1 MKQPLEQ
8 ILSMAQPNGDH
19 SQANGVNG
27 VNGIHEEKPTGLKI
41 LIVGAGI
48 GGLTAAIALRKNG
61 HEVLV
66 SFLITLAF
74 EKEMLMRFAD
84 FRAKPICKRV
94 GSCSSS
100 CTKCEWHFKASWNLC
115 RGLWV

>member
-8 ILSMAQPNGDH
+8 ILSIAQPNGDH
-19 SQANGVNG
+19 SNTNGVNG

-66 SFLITLAF
+66 FFDHLCFWKGNADVIC
-74 EKEMLMRFAD
+74 RF
-84 FRAKPICKRV
+84 
-94 GSCSSS
+94 SS
-100 CTKCEWHFKASWNLC
+100 KASLQARWELQFILH
-115 RGLWV
+115 RMRMAF

>member
-19 SQANGVNG
+19 SHANGVDG
-27 VNGIHEEKPTGLKI
+27 VTGIPDEKIPGLKI

-74 EKEMLMRFAD
+74 EKEMRFAD
-84 FRAKPICKRV
+84 IRAKPVCKRV

-100 CTKCEWHFKASWNLC
+100 CTECEWHFKASWDPC
-115 RGLWV
+115 

>member
-1 MKQPLEQ
+1 MKQSLEQ
-8 ILSMAQPNGDH
+8 ILSMAQPKGDH
-19 SQANGVNG
+19 ANANGVNG

-66 SFLITLAF
+66 F
-74 EKEMLMRFAD
+74 
-84 FRAKPICKRV
+84 
-94 GSCSSS
+94 
-100 CTKCEWHFKASWNLC
+100 
-115 RGLWV
+115 

>member
-27 VNGIHEEKPTGLKI
+27 VNGIHENPTGLKI

-48 GGLTAAIALRKNG
+48 GGLTAAIALRRNG

-66 SFLITLAF
+66 PFLITLAF

-84 FRAKPICKRV
+84 FRTKPVCKRV

-100 CTKCEWHFKASWNLC
+100 CTECEWHFKASWNLC
-115 RGLWV
+115 RGIWV